1 MEKEENQ
8 NQENTTAETSNES
21 NQDHKQSDNKQ
32 EENKDVEEKIE
43 LSPEEKIKE
52 LEDKLARTFAE
63 MENQRRRFEK
73 EKDDAFDYGGFAFA
87 REALNLIDNLAR
99 SKLILESDET
109 LKDTE
114 ALKKTLEHFEIINKD
129 LISIFTKNNIKPIDC
144 LNKKLDPNLHQA
156 MMEIE
161 DDQKDSGT
169 IVQEIQKGFM
179 MKDRLLRPSLVGVSK
194 KTGIKNDLT
203 VVTLKIAGSPKIN
216 TILKSIFP
224 FWNCFK
230 LPKRALKPTTN
241 RE

>member
-8 NQENTTAETSNES
+8 NQENTTIETLDETIGAE
-21 NQDHKQSDNKQ
+21 QQSEDKQ
-32 EENKDVEEKIE
+32 EENKIVEEEKE

-87 REALNLIDNLAR
+87 KEALNLIDNLER
-99 SKLILESDET
+99 SKLILENDET
-109 LKDTE
+109 LKNTD
-114 ALKKTLEHFEIINKD
+114 ALKKTLEHFDIINKD

-161 DDQKDSGT
+161 DDQKEPGT
-169 IVQEIQKGFM
+169 IVQEVQKGFM
-179 MKDRLLRPSLVGVSK
+179 IKDRLLRPSLVGVSK
-194 KTGIKNDLT
+194 KTENKDD
-203 VVTLKIAGSPKIN
+203 
-216 TILKSIFP
+216 KSEE
-224 FWNCFK
+224 NK
-230 LPKRALKPTTN
+230 ENLDK
-241 RE
+241 